1 MKPEYIIEQA
11 LKSMIQEAPAAETD
25 NAPRDADDS
34 PFTPAEE
41 KFLGK
46 FDANGSKHMGIIYS
60 PSDIGIREFI
70 ARSGDDFNASPEII
84 LSLIRAGFLKIV
96 PYTGYGRNTDY
107 TMELQLSLDDVKGLG
122 AKDKEAAE
130 AGSSAAGGPAPGA
143 VPEEPMPKP
152 GPEVS
157 WVVKYGDILKES
169 VTIAKSL
176 ISEATKKPKSKVYA
190 DKARI
195 LNRLPKEYIR
205 QLERVIDMLIKK
217 TKTTHDKER
226 VIADVLD
233 NLQAN
238 FDLSAKHIRQSYEFH
253 KSQKRLQK
261 EIEKNK

>member
-1 MKPEYIIEQA
+1 MKLEYIIEQV
-11 LKSMIQEAPAAETD
+11 LKTMIQEAPAAETD
-25 NAPRDADDS
+25 NAPRDAVDS

-46 FDANGSKHMGIIYS
+46 FDAHGSKHMGIIYS

-70 ARSGDDFNASPEII
+70 ARSGADFNASPEIM
-84 LSLIRAGFLKIV
+84 LSLIRSGVIKIV

-122 AKDKEAAE
+122 AKDKEAVE
-130 AGSSAAGGPAPGA
+130 AGSSAGGAAAGAM
-143 VPEEPMPKP
+143 PEEPMPEP
-152 GPEVS
+152 GPEVA

-176 ISEATKKPKSKVYA
+176 INETTKKPKSKVYA
-190 DKARI
+190 DKSRI
-195 LNRLPKEYIR
+195 LKRLPNEYIH
-205 QLERVIDMLIKK
+205 QLERIIDMLIKK
-217 TKTTHDKER
+217 AKTSHEKER
-226 VIADVLD
+226 IIADVLD
-233 NLQAN
+233 NLQIN

-253 KSQKRLQK
+253 KNQKRLQK

>member
-1 MKPEYIIEQA
+1 MKLEYIIEQV
-11 LKSMIQEAPAAETD
+11 LKTMIHEAPAAETD
-25 NAPRDADDS
+25 NAPRDAVDS

-46 FDANGSKHMGIIYS
+46 FDAHGSKHMGIIYS
-60 PSDIGIREFI
+60 PSDIGIREFM
-70 ARSGDDFNASPEII
+70 ARSGADFNASPEII
-84 LSLIRAGFLKIV
+84 LSLIRSGVIKIV
-96 PYTGYGRNTDY
+96 PYTGFGRNTDY

-122 AKDKEAAE
+122 AKDKEAIE
-130 AGSSAAGGPAPGA
+130 AGSSAGGAAPGA
-143 VPEEPMPKP
+143 MPEP
-152 GPEVS
+152 GPEVA

-169 VTIAKSL
+169 ATIAKSI
-176 ISEATKKPKSKVYA
+176 ISETAKKPKSKVYA
-190 DKARI
+190 NKSRI
-195 LNRLPKEYIR
+195 LSRLPKDYIR

-217 TKTTHDKER
+217 TKTTHEKER

-253 KSQKRLQK
+253 KNQKRLQK

>member
-1 MKPEYIIEQA
+1 MKLEYIIEQV
-11 LKSMIQEAPAAETD
+11 LKTMIQEAPAAETD
-25 NAPRDADDS
+25 NAPRDAADS

-46 FDANGSKHMGIIYS
+46 FDAHGSRHMGIIYS

-70 ARSGDDFNASPEII
+70 ARSGADFNASPEII
-84 LSLIRAGFLKIV
+84 LSLIRIGLLKIV
-96 PYTGYGRNTDY
+96 PYTGFGRNTDY

-122 AKDKEAAE
+122 AKDKEAVE
-130 AGSSAAGGPAPGA
+130 AGSAAGGAAPGA
-143 VPEEPMPKP
+143 MPEEPMPEP
-152 GPEVS
+152 GPEVA
-157 WVVKYGDILKES
+157 WVVKYGDILTES
-169 VTIAKSL
+169 ATIAKSL
-176 ISEATKKPKSKVYA
+176 INETTKKSKSKVYA
-190 DKARI
+190 DKSRI

-205 QLERVIDMLIKK
+205 QLERIIDMLIKK
-217 TKTTHDKER
+217 TKTAHDKER

-253 KSQKRLQK
+253 KNQKRLQK

>member
-1 MKPEYIIEQA
+1 MKLEYIIEQV
-11 LKSMIQEAPAAETD
+11 LKTMIQEAPAIETD
-25 NAPRDADDS
+25 NAPRDAVDS

-46 FDANGSKHMGIIYS
+46 FDAHGSKHMGIIYS
-60 PSDIGIREFI
+60 PSDIGIREFM
-70 ARSGDDFNASPEII
+70 ARSGADFNASPEII
-84 LSLIRAGFLKIV
+84 LSLIRNGIIKIV
-96 PYTGYGRNTDY
+96 PYTGFGRNTDY

-122 AKDKEAAE
+122 AKDKEAVE
-130 AGSSAAGGPAPGA
+130 AGSSASGGAAPEA
-143 VPEEPMPKP
+143 PMPEP

-169 VTIAKSL
+169 ATIAKSI
-176 ISEATKKPKSKVYA
+176 ISETTKKPKSKVYV
-190 DKARI
+190 DKSRI

-217 TKTTHDKER
+217 TKTSHEKER

-253 KSQKRLQK
+253 KNQKRLQK

>member
-1 MKPEYIIEQA
+1 MKLEYIIEQV
-11 LKSMIQEAPAAETD
+11 LKSIIQEAPAAETD
-25 NAPRDADDS
+25 NAPRDAADS

-46 FDANGSKHMGIIYS
+46 FDAHGSRHMGIIYS

-84 LSLIRAGFLKIV
+84 LSLIRNGVIKIV
-96 PYTGYGRNTDY
+96 PYTGFGRNTDY

-122 AKDKEAAE
+122 AKDKEAVE
-130 AGSSAAGGPAPGA
+130 AGSSASGAAAPGA
-143 VPEEPMPKP
+143 MPEEPMPSP

-169 VTIAKSL
+169 VTIAKSI

-190 DKARI
+190 DKSRI

-205 QLERVIDMLIKK
+205 QLERIIDMLIRKAK
-217 TKTTHDKER
+217 TAHEKER

-253 KSQKRLQK
+253 KNQKRIQK

>member
-1 MKPEYIIEQA
+1 MKLEYIIEQV
-11 LKSMIQEAPAAETD
+11 LKTMIQEAPAAETD
-25 NAPRDADDS
+25 NAPRDAADS

-46 FDANGSKHMGIIYS
+46 FDAHGSKHMGIIYS

-84 LSLIRAGFLKIV
+84 LSLIRNGVIKIV
-96 PYTGYGRNTDY
+96 PYTGFCRNTDY

-122 AKDKEAAE
+122 AKDKEAVE
-130 AGSSAAGGPAPGA
+130 AGSSASGAAAPGA
-143 VPEEPMPKP
+143 MPEEPMP

-157 WVVKYGDILKES
+157 WVIKYGDILKES
-169 VTIAKSL
+169 VTIAKSI
-176 ISEATKKPKSKVYA
+176 ISETTKKPKAKVYA
-190 DKARI
+190 DKSRI

-205 QLERVIDMLIKK
+205 QLERIIDMLIKK
-217 TKTTHDKER
+217 AKTAHEKER

-253 KSQKRLQK
+253 KNQKRLQK

>member
-1 MKPEYIIEQA
+1 MKLEYIIEQV
-11 LKSMIQEAPAAETD
+11 LKTMIQEAPAAETD
-25 NAPRDADDS
+25 NAPRDAADS

-46 FDANGSKHMGIIYS
+46 FDAHGSRHMGIIYS

-84 LSLIRAGFLKIV
+84 LSLIRSGVIKIV
-96 PYTGYGRNTDY
+96 PYTGFGRNTDY

-122 AKDKEAAE
+122 AKDKEAVE
-130 AGSSAAGGPAPGA
+130 SGSAAGGAAPGA
-143 VPEEPMPKP
+143 MPEEP
-152 GPEVS
+152 GPEVA
-157 WVVKYGDILKES
+157 WVVKYGDILTES

-176 ISEATKKPKSKVYA
+176 INETTKKSKSKVYA
-190 DKARI
+190 DKSRI

-205 QLERVIDMLIKK
+205 QLERIIDMLIKK
-217 TKTTHDKER
+217 TKTAHDKER

-253 KSQKRLQK
+253 KNQKRLQK

>member
-1 MKPEYIIEQA
+1 MKLEYIIEQV
-11 LKSMIQEAPAAETD
+11 LKTMIHEAPAAETD
-25 NAPRDADDS
+25 NAPRDAVDS

-46 FDANGSKHMGIIYS
+46 FDAHGSKHMGIIYS
-60 PSDIGIREFI
+60 PSDIGIREFM
-70 ARSGDDFNASPEII
+70 ARSGADFNASPEII
-84 LSLIRAGFLKIV
+84 LSLIRSGVIKIV
-96 PYTGYGRNTDY
+96 PYTGFGRNTDY

-122 AKDKEAAE
+122 AKDKEAIE
-130 AGSSAAGGPAPGA
+130 AGSSAGGAAPGA
-143 VPEEPMPKP
+143 MPPEP
-152 GPEVS
+152 GLEVA

-169 VTIAKSL
+169 ATIAKSI
-176 ISEATKKPKSKVYA
+176 ISETAKKPKSKVYA
-190 DKARI
+190 NKSRI
-195 LNRLPKEYIR
+195 LSRLPKDYIR

-217 TKTTHDKER
+217 TKTTHEKER

-253 KSQKRLQK
+253 KNQKRLQK

>member
-1 MKPEYIIEQA
+1 MKLEYIIEQV
-11 LKSMIQEAPAAETD
+11 LKSIIQEAPAAETD
-25 NAPRDADDS
+25 NAPRDAADS

-46 FDANGSKHMGIIYS
+46 FDAHGSKHMGIIYS

-84 LSLIRAGFLKIV
+84 LSLIRSGVIKIV
-96 PYTGYGRNTDY
+96 PYTGFGRNTDY

-122 AKDKEAAE
+122 AKDKEAVE
-130 AGSSAAGGPAPGA
+130 AGSSASGAAAPSA
-143 VPEEPMPKP
+143 MPEP
-152 GPEVS
+152 GPEVA

-169 VTIAKSL
+169 LTIAKS
-176 ISEATKKPKSKVYA
+176 IINETTKKPKSKVYT
-190 DKARI
+190 DKSRI

-205 QLERVIDMLIKK
+205 QLERIIDMLIKK
-217 TKTTHDKER
+217 AKTPHEKER

-253 KSQKRLQK
+253 KNQKRLQK

>member
-1 MKPEYIIEQA
+1 MKLEYIIEQV
-11 LKSMIQEAPAAETD
+11 LKTMIQEAPAAETD
-25 NAPRDADDS
+25 NAPRDAADS

-46 FDANGSKHMGIIYS
+46 FDAHGSRHMGIIYS

-84 LSLIRAGFLKIV
+84 LSLIRNGVIKIV

-122 AKDKEAAE
+122 AKDKEAVE
-130 AGSSAAGGPAPGA
+130 AGSSASGEAAPGA
-143 VPEEPMPKP
+143 MPEEPMPEP
-152 GPEVS
+152 GPEVA

-190 DKARI
+190 DKSRI

-205 QLERVIDMLIKK
+205 QLERIIDMLIKK
-217 TKTTHDKER
+217 TKTAHEKER

-253 KSQKRLQK
+253 KNQKRLQK